1 MRWGRPANSPADRR
15 SVSSYRMCRGER
27 RREGTAFS
35 RAWRRKSR
43 RRRARRSHKADCVCR
58 LLVASSVTA
67 GHRWPERGAVPL
79 STRFSALP
87 SSSQPF
93 HAPRLRRR
101 PDTAFASP
109 FHQRVGLESCWPSI
123 LFHRSPTQP
132 PWLVTASGTRLWLL
146 RSPASAPAIRMAGDP
161 VCRDAQ
167 LLPESRGNALDPQL
181 LLVARKNLGTQ

>member
-27 RREGTAFS
+27 RREGTLLFQGPGEGNLA
-35 RAWRRKSR
+35 
-43 RRRARRSHKADCVCR
+43 ADAPDEATRLTVCR

-67 GHRWPERGAVPL
+67 AHRWPERGAVPL

-109 FHQRVGLESCWPSI
+109 FHQRVGLKSCWPSI

-161 VCRDAQ
+161 VCREAQ